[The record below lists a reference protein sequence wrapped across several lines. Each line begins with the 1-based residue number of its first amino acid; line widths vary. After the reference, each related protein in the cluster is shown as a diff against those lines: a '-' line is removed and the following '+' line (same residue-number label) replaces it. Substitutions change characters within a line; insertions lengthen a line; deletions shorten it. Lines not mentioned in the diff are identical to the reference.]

1 MVKIRL
7 QRTGKRNDPRY
18 RVVVTESRTPRDGK
32 VIEILGYLNPKREG
46 EWKIDLERYDYWISQ
61 GAQPTDRVRA
71 LVKLARKRTQTTA

>member
-1 MVKIRL
+1 L